1 MGGGPLT
8 FSNPI
13 RVGRQSAIRVF
24 AHEYRDATLPEQG
37 SGEYDPGFMVTRL
50 GAKIN
55 RALIAGTIDSSE
67 RRESESGQSFRF
79 NLIDVTGTHRV
90 EVSPFNPEL
99 HPEAEEIHARFERG
113 DRFIMMV
120 VGKQRSFTTEDGG
133 VFTSYNAQ
141 EMREIDS
148 QTYAEWLAETA
159 DATLRR
165 IDAYEK
171 ALNAEQSMAGFRGAG
186 IPDDLVDGMLLSRA
200 HYPDF
205 ESEVYMLDVL
215 QALNAALGRSVEIVN
230 RSPEPVPL
238 DTVAEES
245 PPQDTFSENGSS
257 MSLDDLIISTIA
269 AGDRGE
275 GVDYDA
281 IIRECSVQGHSRQDA
296 EDAIDSLRAVGGRIS
311 EHKFGWFRLT
321 EV

>member
-1 MGGGPLT
+1 MT
-8 FSNPI
+8 FSSPI
-13 RVGRQSAIRVF
+13 RVGRQSAVRVF

-37 SGEYDPGFMVTRL
+37 SGEYDPGYMVTRL

-148 QTYAEWLAETA
+148 QAYVEWLAETA

-171 ALNAEQSMAGFRGAG
+171 ALSSEQSIAGFRAAG
-186 IPDDLVDGMLLSRA
+186 IPEDLVDGMLLSRA

-230 RSPEPVPL
+230 RSPDPEPNSPA
-238 DTVAEES
+238 TNETTAEVTEKGA
-245 PPQDTFSENGSS
+245 QGD
-257 MSLDDLIISTIA
+257 MSLEDVIISTIA

-281 IIRECSVQGHSRQDA
+281 IIRECSVHGHSRQDA

-311 EHKFGWFRLT
+311 EHKFGWFKLT

>member
-1 MGGGPLT
+1 MT
-8 FSNPI
+8 FSSPI
-13 RVGRQSAIRVF
+13 RVGRQSAVRVF

-37 SGEYDPGFMVTRL
+37 SGEYDPGYMVTRL

-148 QTYAEWLAETA
+148 QAYVEWLAETA

-171 ALNAEQSMAGFRGAG
+171 ALSSEQSIAGFRAAG
-186 IPDDLVDGMLLSRA
+186 IPEDLVDGMLLSRA

-230 RSPEPVPL
+230 RSPDPETNSPA
-238 DTVAEES
+238 TNETTAEVTEKRAEG
-245 PPQDTFSENGSS
+245 D
-257 MSLDDLIISTIA
+257 MSLEDVIISTIA

-281 IIRECSVQGHSRQDA
+281 IIRECSVHGHSRQDA

-311 EHKFGWFRLT
+311 EHKFGWFKLT